1 MNKKRQQVFTT
12 AETFNLFQMLHTAWS
27 QLEQVVPGGL
37 QPREKS
43 TLGQRD
49 REEGGAA
56 QNTWKGLTTAPY

>member
-1 MNKKRQQVFTT
+1 
-12 AETFNLFQMLHTAWS
+12 MLHTAWS
-27 QLEQVVPGGL
+27 QLEQVVPGGPK
-37 QPREKS
+37 PREKS